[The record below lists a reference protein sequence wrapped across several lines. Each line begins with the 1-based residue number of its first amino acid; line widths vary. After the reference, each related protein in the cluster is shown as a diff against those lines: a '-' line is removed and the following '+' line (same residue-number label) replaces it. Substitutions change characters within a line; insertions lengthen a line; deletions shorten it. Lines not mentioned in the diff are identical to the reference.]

1 MTVDPQ
7 AGAAPR
13 GAGVFRSGLVGRAI
27 LASRSAWLHEQEAR
41 AQGLLLTYELIDF
54 AARGLSDAELPSMI
68 ASMRDSGFCG
78 FNVTYPFKQA
88 IIPLLDELADS
99 ATLVGAV
106 NTVAIRNGRMTG
118 HNTDLSGFRDSV
130 REGLAGAALERV
142 LQLGAGGA
150 GSAVATALLSLG
162 TKDLRIVDV
171 DATRAAALV
180 AMLRARFADRRI
192 SAAQATPDV
201 MRDVD
206 GVVNATPVGMSAYPG
221 TPIDAGLLEP
231 RLWVADIVYF
241 PLETALLRAARET
254 GCRVLNGTGMVIGQ
268 AAVAFEIITGHR
280 AQVRRMRE
288 SFFARPEGATTSA

>member
-1 MTVDPQ
+1 LIVDPQ

-13 GAGVFRSGLVGRAI
+13 GAGIFRSGLLGRAI

-41 AQGLLLTYELIDF
+41 AQGLALTYELFDF
-54 AARGLSDAELPSMI
+54 DARGLADAALPAMI
-68 ASMRDSGFCG
+68 ATLRDSGYDG

-130 REGLAGAALERV
+130 RDGLAGATLDRV

-162 TKDLRIVDV
+162 AKVLHIVDV
-171 DATRAAALV
+171 DAARAASLV
-180 AMLRARFADRRI
+180 EALRARFPDRII
-192 SAAQATPDV
+192 SAAQATPEV
-201 MRDVD
+201 AREVD

-221 TPIDAGLLEP
+221 TPLDVALLRP
-231 RLWVADIVYF
+231 RVWVADIVYF
-241 PLETALLRAARET
+241 PLETALLRAAREK

-268 AAVAFEIITGHR
+268 AAVAFEIITGHK
-280 AQVRRMRE
+280 ADARRMRE
-288 SFFARPEGATTSA
+288 SFFARPEVAPTSA

>member
-1 MTVDPQ
+1 MIVDPQ

-41 AQGLLLTYELIDF
+41 AQGLALTYELFDF
-54 AARGLSDAELPSMI
+54 DARGLADSDLPAMI
-68 ASMRDSGFCG
+68 ARLRDSGYSG

-99 ATLVGAV
+99 ATLAGAV
-106 NTVAIRNGRMTG
+106 NTVAIRGGRLTG

-130 REGLAGAALERV
+130 REGLAGARLERV

-162 TKDLRIVDV
+162 TKVLHIVDV
-171 DATRAAALV
+171 DAGRAAALV
-180 AMLRARFADRRI
+180 TALRARFPDRLICAARATADL
-192 SAAQATPDV
+192 
-201 MRDVD
+201 MHEVD
-206 GVVNATPVGMSAYPG
+206 GVVNATPVGMAAYPG
-221 TPIDAGLLEP
+221 TPLDTGLLEP

-241 PLETALLRAARET
+241 PLETALLRAARER

-280 AQVRRMRE
+280 ADVRRMRE
-288 SFFARPEGATTSA
+288 SFFARPETAPTSA

>member
-180 AMLRARFADRRI
+180 ATLRARFADRRI